1 MVSYSSKGN
10 AYIGGGLEMYIEAR
24 EAGANPCSI
33 VNIWTRKV
41 CEICSPPEQCFMF
54 P

>member
-10 AYIGGGLEMYIEAR
+10 AYYIGGGLEMCIEAR

-33 VNIWTRKV
+33 VNIWTTKV
-41 CEICSPPEQCFMF
+41 CEMCSPEQCFMF